1 MISWLEGEELCG
13 ILFFIK
19 KCSFIMISS
28 NYDQVAVNSNT
39 IQKVVSR
46 KCKKYIQKYATDAAG
61 NVWKVE
67 KGIDAFSD

>member
-1 MISWLEGEELCG
+1 
-13 ILFFIK
+13 
-19 KCSFIMISS
+19 MISS

-46 KCKKYIQKYATDAAG
+46 KCKKYIQKYATEAAG